1 MSSSSSSLQLSTAI
15 TRTFRQLRRLLT
27 RYVATQGL
35 LWIALWLLLVFWL
48 GGLIDYLPVTMGS
61 SETPGWLRAGL
72 LAMML
77 FGSGLIGYRWI
88 VARLW
93 VKLENKSLALL
104 IERHYPE
111 LNNELI
117 TAVELGDAAPGPDV
131 SNPLA
136 HRKMLQRVHQS
147 AEQHI
152 AVVRPIDMFDWQPL
166 WSAGIAAAL
175 GLSVTA
181 VAVLGM
187 PEWTGRWARRLF
199 TLADEPWPRR
209 AALRADG
216 LLLQVPAFSTQLSAE
231 RVLVPFVDS
240 VARVPQGA
248 APQLQ
253 ISADARAQQVPEV
266 CTMFYQSADGT
277 RGRAN
282 LRRIGSP
289 RNEWQSFTL
298 EGPPL
303 DGLTHNMQIDVLG
316 LDARLRD
323 LDIEVVQPAVVADM
337 QLSCV
342 YPSYLLDSFSVRG
355 QQETIQYRSGLA
367 IPEGTEVTLVGT
379 ASHPLRRVEYMIQ
392 APTSESASETK
403 PEAPSILSSAP
414 DGLTF
419 RVPLGQLTASQVVEI
434 RLIDQYGLSAE
445 QIPRYVI
452 TMRED
457 TIPEVATQLEGIGL
471 AITAN
476 AQLPI
481 TGTVIDDH
489 GIEQVSLELGVA
501 EAPPLAIT
509 LALEE
514 TQLTAIIDL
523 EQLAEQQQISLA
535 PGMNLGLVVSAQ
547 DYYDLGDKS
556 HVGRGQSV
564 QLSVV
569 TPDQLLVIL
578 DRQELELRQRF
589 ELIVSELEQLRPV
602 LQTMKTDLPAT
613 SGQIRLQPAPGSTS
627 PVVGYLQEAS
637 RESPTQVAQRLAGL
651 WSQQSVLQ
659 ADKSQQELSSVAA
672 RVDNLRMQLINNRI
686 ESYDRQQRLQ
696 DKVGLPLRSVLANEY
711 EALRRALAAMQTA
724 ALAGGGRE
732 SAQVSAQAL
741 EAVLL
746 KLEEIKASMQD
757 IEDFNEIIDLVRGL
771 LEDQEKVLG
780 ETEQQQRQRI
790 LDLLR

>member
-1 MSSSSSSLQLSTAI
+1 MSSSSTSLQLSTAI
-15 TRTFRQLRRLLT
+15 TQTFRQLRRLLT
-27 RYVATQGL
+27 RYVATQGV

-48 GGLIDYLPVTMGS
+48 GGLIDYLPVTLGS
-61 SETPGWLRAGL
+61 SETPSWLRASL
-72 LAMML
+72 LATML
-77 FGSGLIGYRWI
+77 IGSGLIAYRWI

-117 TAVELGDAAPGPDV
+117 TAVELGDSAPGDDV

-136 HRKMLQRVHQS
+136 HRQMLQRVHQA
-147 AEQHI
+147 AEQHM

-166 WSAGIAAAL
+166 WSAGIAVAL
-175 GLSVTA
+175 GLAVTA

-209 AALRADG
+209 AALRTDG
-216 LLLQVPAFSTQLSAE
+216 LLLQVPSFSTQLSAE
-231 RVLVPFVDS
+231 RVLIPFVDG

-289 RNEWQSFTL
+289 RNDWQSFTL
-298 EGPPL
+298 DGPPL
-303 DGLTHNMQIDVLG
+303 DGLTHNMHIDVIG

-323 LDIEVVQPAVVADM
+323 LEIEVVQPAVVADM
-337 QLSCV
+337 QLTCV

-355 QQETIQYRSGLA
+355 QQETIPYRSGLA
-367 IPEGTEVTLVGT
+367 IAEGTEVTLVGT
-379 ASHPLRRVEYMIQ
+379 ASEPLSRVEYMIQ
-392 APTSESASETK
+392 GPTSGTAANGPPET
-403 PEAPSILSSAP
+403 PHILSRTP

-419 RVPLGQLTASQVVEI
+419 QLPLGQLTASQVVEI
-434 RLIDQYGLSAE
+434 RLLDQYGLSAE

-457 TIPEVATQLEGIGL
+457 TIPEVTTQLEGIGL

-481 TGTVIDDH
+481 RGTVVDDH
-489 GIEQVSLELGVA
+489 GIEQVNVELSVA
-501 EAPPLAIT
+501 ESPLLVLPLT
-509 LALEE
+509 LQE
-514 TQLTAIIDL
+514 TQLTATIDL
-523 EQLAEQQQISLA
+523 KKLSEEQQISLA
-535 PGMNLGLVVSAQ
+535 PGMNLGLVVTAQ
-547 DYYDLGDKS
+547 DYYDLSDTP
-556 HVGRGQSV
+556 HQGRGQSM

-569 TPDQLLVIL
+569 TADQLLVIL

-613 SGQIRLQPAPGSTS
+613 SGRIRRQPPSAPASQLVS
-627 PVVGYLQEAS
+627 YLQEPR
-637 RESPTQVAQRLAGL
+637 RESPTQIAQRLAGL

-672 RVDNLRMQLINNRI
+672 RVDNLRLQLINNRI

-696 DKVGLPLRSVLANEY
+696 DKVGLPLRALLANEY
-711 EALRRALAAMQTA
+711 EALRRSLAAMQTA

-746 KLEEIKASMQD
+746 KLEEIKANMQD

-790 LDLLR
+790 LELLR